1 MKITR
6 IWRTRAPVA
15 FLALFSG
22 YDNVAFGDPSPAVNN
37 DWAVSIFGGVL
48 THDEFLRSLTLFDP
62 RLGDSYIG
70 GVDFS
75 YAYYHFQKIPL
86 DLEIDGSVAKRFGA
100 DHQWDLGVVPMA
112 RWKSFPWNDYVYT
125 NFRLGLL
132 GIDYVNGISPWE
144 LHWAGNDHGSH
155 FLNYLAL
162 EVDFKPSES
171 SPFEWYI
178 GSHHRSGI
186 FGLVNHT
193 WGGSSYYTTGFRYHF

>member
-1 MKITR
+1 MIAGV
-6 IWRTRAPVA
+6 IRASAQVIVLA
-15 FLALFSG
+15 FLAVPEDSARADSLPG
-22 YDNVAFGDPSPAVNN
+22 ANN
-37 DWAVSIFGGVL
+37 DWAVSVFGGVL
-48 THDEFLRSLTLFDP
+48 THDVFLHSLNVFNPNLA
-62 RLGDSYIG
+62 DSYIG
-70 GVDFS
+70 GVDFT
-75 YAYYHFQKIPL
+75 YAFYHFQKIPV
-86 DLEIDGSVAKRFGA
+86 DLEIDGSVAKRFGE
-100 DHQWDLGVVPMA
+100 DHQWDLGVVPMV
-112 RWKSFPWNDYVYT
+112 RWKSFPWNEYLYT

-162 EVDFKPSES
+162 EIDFKPSEA

-186 FGLVNHT
+186 FVLVNDT